1 MFGSSLR
8 EAQRPG
14 DREQKTGN
22 SSMLSVFVRL
32 SPALFA
38 AGLLLAPTIARA
50 DEGMWTFNNFP
61 SAKVAQ
67 VYGFGPDQK
76 WLDHVRLSSV
86 RLARGCS
93 ASIVSK
99 NGLVMTN
106 HHCAHACIEQLSTHE
121 RDFVATGFYAKEE
134 KDEVKCPDMEADQL
148 TAITDVTQRVKTA
161 VAGKDGQAFSDAL
174 KAIDADIAK
183 ECSGGSD
190 AVRCDVVELY
200 HGGLYNLY
208 KYRRYQDLR
217 LVFAP
222 EFAIAFFGGD
232 PDNFEFPRYDLDV
245 SFVRIYDHGKPLD
258 SSADYLPFARQ
269 DAKDGDLT
277 FTSGNPGSTAR
288 LDTVA
293 ELEFARDVKIPDTI
307 FYLAELRGILE
318 EFSEQGPEQRRI
330 ADARLFYTENSYKAL
345 KGQFEALVDPA
356 LIKSR
361 HDEEAV
367 LKAKVEAD
375 PQMKADDGGA
385 WDAIKAAIDHQKLIR
400 DRYNVLEGS
409 MGFDSELFKD
419 ARALVRWAAES
430 KVPGPARLPEY
441 TDANFPIIRQSILS
455 TAPIY
460 PEFEK
465 TTLRFSM
472 TLVQRLLGPDDPTV
486 KMIFGNRSPGDLAT
500 ELVDKTSLKDPSVRK
515 KLLDG
520 GPAAI
525 EASKDPMIEFARL
538 VDPPARAVRKDL
550 EDNVQAPLAKN
561 EGLLAQARFK
571 LYGTSVYPD
580 ATFTLRLSYGTA
592 KGYDQKGG
600 HVAPFTTMAGAY
612 ERATGATPFKLPE
625 TWIAAKPHL
634 NLDQKLNFC
643 TTNDI
648 IGGNSG
654 SPVVNKD
661 AEIVGLIFDG
671 NIQSLGG
678 DFGYDGAV
686 NRAVAVDQGAI
697 REALKIVYHADRIVT
712 ELGR

>member
-1 MFGSSLR
+1 MLR
-8 EAQRPG
+8 
-14 DREQKTGN
+14 N
-22 SSMLSVFVRL
+22 LFRL
-32 SPALFA
+32 SPALSVA
-38 AGLLLAPTIARA
+38 ALLLAPNLAQA
-50 DEGMWTFNNFP
+50 DEGMWLFNNFP
-61 SAKVAQ
+61 STKVSQA
-67 VYGFGPDQK
+67 YGFGPDQR

-99 NGLVMTN
+99 TGLVMTN
-106 HHCAHACIEQLSTHE
+106 HHCAHSCIEQLSTHE
-121 RDFVATGFYAKEE
+121 RDYVATGFLAKEL

-148 TAITDVTQRVKTA
+148 TQITDVTQRVKA
-161 VAGKDGQAFSDAL
+161 VVAGKDSQAFSDAL
-174 KAIDADIAK
+174 KAIEADIAK
-183 ECSGGSD
+183 ECSGGND

-200 HGGLYNLY
+200 HGGIYNLY

-245 SFVRIYDHGKPLD
+245 SFVRIYDQGKPLD
-258 SSADYLPFARQ
+258 SSANYLPFARQ

-293 ELEFARDVKIPDTI
+293 ELEFARDVRLPSTL
-307 FYLAELRGILE
+307 FYLAELRGALE

-375 PQMKADDGGA
+375 PQMKAEDGGA
-385 WDAIKAAIDHQKLIR
+385 WDAIKGAIDHQKLIR
-400 DRYNVLEGS
+400 DRLNVLEGS

-419 ARALVRWAAES
+419 ARYLVRWAAES
-430 KVPGPARLPEY
+430 QKPDAERLAEY
-441 TDANFPIIRQSILS
+441 TDANFPMLRQSILS
-455 TAPIY
+455 SAPIY

-465 TTLRFSM
+465 TTFRLSL

-486 KMIFGNRSPGDLAT
+486 KLIFGSHSPDDLAT
-500 ELVDKTSLKDPSVRK
+500 ELVDRTSLKDPAVRK
-515 KLLDG
+515 KLLEG

-538 VDPPARAVRKDL
+538 VDPPARAVRKDM
-550 EDNVQAPLAKN
+550 EGNVQAPLSKN

-580 ATFTLRLSYGTA
+580 ATFTLRLSYGTV
-592 KGYDQKGG
+592 KGYDQASG
-600 HVAPFTTMAGAY
+600 HVAPFTTIAGAY
-612 ERATGATPFKLPE
+612 ERATGATPFKVPE
-625 TWIAAKPHL
+625 SWIAAKPHL
-634 NLDQKLNFC
+634 NLDQKLNFA

-654 SPVVNKD
+654 SPVINKD
-661 AEIVGLIFDG
+661 AEVVGLIFDG
-671 NIQSLGG
+671 DIQSLGG

-686 NRAVAVDQGAI
+686 NRAVAVNSGAL
-697 REALKIVYHADRIVT
+697 REALKNVYHADRIVT
-712 ELGR
+712 ELGGR